1 MPVSDCTSESNTMT
15 IDDFICALA
24 GVPRYARPAYIKT
37 SDMLLR
43 CWRYCRTDP
52 GFRKEIYEKHNLED
66 RVLHKFDAARNGEDR
81 LIVCDAYSYFESV
94 YREIIVPT
102 LGAECRPKKRIGLTR
117 KLTAGKNAVLRNQ
130 DKKSAVNE
138 QNRSSDTPE

>member
-1 MPVSDCTSESNTMT
+1 MT

-52 GFRKEIYEKHNLED
+52 GFRKEIYDKHGIED
-66 RVLHKFDAARNGEDR
+66 RVLQRFDAANNGEDR
-81 LIVCDAYSYFESV
+81 LIVADAYSYFESV
-94 YREIIVPT
+94 YRAVIIPT
-102 LGAECRPKKRIGLTR
+102 IGAENRAEKRIGLTR
-117 KLTAGKNAVLRNQ
+117 KLTAGKNAVLRKQ
-130 DKKSAVNE
+130 AEKSALKE
-138 QNRSSDTPE
+138 QNESSDTPE